1 MGSGDEHEGLW
12 DASTQP
18 AALAPSQPLHC
29 GKPPAP
35 ALTLLSL
42 GDLLGRKKAQEEK
55 NPSYH
60 VQQLRLPGRQDPDSF
75 QMAQ

>member
-1 MGSGDEHEGLW
+1 M
-12 DASTQP
+12 P
-18 AALAPSQPLHC
+18 APSLLPRLRASPCTVGSPQPGEL
-29 GKPPAP
+29 

-60 VQQLRLPGRQDPDSF
+60 VQQLRLPGRRDPDSF